1 MKISIFPNIFE
12 GYWSMYRKVL
22 INRNFDIMSNDIYDD
37 FMIDIHDLMGGLSI
51 KIAIFICI
59 MIWCSFI

>member
-1 MKISIFPNIFE
+1 
-12 GYWSMYRKVL
+12 MYKKVL

-37 FMIDIHDLMGGLSI
+37 LMIIDIYDLMGGLSI

-59 MIWCSFI
+59 MI